1 MFVGP
6 RYTVFLR
13 RSADVTAE
21 QLRAGVAEGLRIVS
35 ARTND
40 DAFADVAARIDVE
53 ANGPAFVVR
62 DGDDRIYV
70 LRCPSDALAH
80 AVAETIAELPP
91 ALSMHGPL
99 RDHLGAT
106 VDMFVASF
114 GVSSAR
120 SAALIAANVVR
131 WLARDYDGM
140 IYGAMGNWYSLG
152 DRHQFVEIANEP
164 AS

>member
-1 MFVGP
+1 VGP

-13 RSADVTAE
+13 RSADFTAE

-40 DAFADVAARIDVE
+40 DAFAEVAARIDVE

-62 DGDDRIYV
+62 DGVDRIYV

-91 ALSMHGPL
+91 ALSTHGPL
-99 RDHLGAT
+99 RDHLAAT

-114 GVSSAR
+114 GVTNVSST
-120 SAALIAANVVR
+120 ALIAANVVR
-131 WLARDYDGM
+131 WLARDYDGV
-140 IYGAMGNWYSLG
+140 IYGAIGDWCRLG
-152 DRHQFVEIANEP
+152 DRYQFVDITNEP